1 MTTVL
6 VVDDEA
12 LIVMALEAVLE
23 DEGYRV
29 LTASN
34 GRQGLDQLATEPRP
48 DVVLLDMMM
57 PVMGGAAMLRAMAE
71 DPALRRI
78 PVVVMS
84 SLPEK
89 TLRQQADGA
98 AAVVRKPYTAE
109 EVLAA
114 VTRVLGC
121 EESRRDAGNQQTGA

>member
-29 LTASN
+29 VCASN
-34 GRQGLDQLATEPRP
+34 GRQGLEKLAEEPRP

-57 PVMGGAAMLRAMAE
+57 PVMNGAAMLRAMAE
-71 DPALRRI
+71 DPALSRI

-84 SLPEK
+84 SLPEEA
-89 TLRQQADGA
+89 LRHQAERA
-98 AAVVRKPYTAE
+98 MAVVRKPYTADE
-109 EVLAA
+109 LLTAL
-114 VTRVLGC
+114 TRVLGHG
-121 EESRRDAGNQQTGA
+121 SRA

>member
-29 LTASN
+29 VCASN
-34 GRQGLDQLATEPRP
+34 GRQGLERLAEEPRP
-48 DVVLLDMMM
+48 DIVLLDMMM
-57 PVMGGAAMLRAMAE
+57 PVMNGAAMLRTMAE

-78 PVVVMS
+78 PVVVIS
-84 SLPEK
+84 SLPEEA
-89 TLRQQADGA
+89 LQRQAEGA
-98 AAVVRKPYTAE
+98 AAAVRKPYTAD

-114 VTRVLGC
+114 VTRVLGR
-121 EESRRDAGNQQTGA
+121 EDTGRDAGSRQTGA